1 MGMIEARHLS
11 AGYENRPVLQ
21 DISLAIPQGKL
32 TVLLGPNGCGKT
44 TLFKTLL
51 GLLKPQA
58 GEVLLAGRN
67 IASMTPGELA
77 KQAAYM
83 AQTRNTPSI
92 SARRMV
98 LHGRFPYLSY
108 PRRYREED
116 HQIVREA
123 LRQADALDLID
134 RPMQEL
140 SGGQRQKVYLAM
152 ALAQQTPVI
161 FMDEPTAFLDVRHQL
176 ELMDTARMLAD
187 SGKTVVLVLHD
198 LSLALRA
205 ADLAAVMQDGRLM
218 QAGTPEEVYASGV
231 LQDVF
236 GVAVRRIQTDSG
248 WQYYCERA

>member
-1 MGMIEARHLS
+1 MIEARHLF

-21 DISLAIPQGKL
+21 DISLSIPKGKL

-58 GEVLLAGRN
+58 GKVLLAGRN
-67 IASMTPGELA
+67 ISSMTPGELA

-83 AQTRNTPSI
+83 AQTRSTPSI

-176 ELMDTARMLAD
+176 ELMDTARTLAD

-236 GVAVRRIQTDSG
+236 GVAVRRMQTDSG